1 MRQVIKKLLILIL
14 LLNIFTAAQEKTC
27 VDNIKLSVAPSMNT
41 CTAIATAEEIPAEA
55 DTEVMLMPI
64 SRIIIMQ

>member
-1 MRQVIKKLLILIL
+1 MRQVIKQLLILML

-27 VDNIKLSVAPSMNT
+27 VDNLKLSVAPTMNA
-41 CTAIATAEEIPAEA
+41 CTAMATSEETAAEA
-55 DTEVMLMPI
+55 DSDVMLMPI